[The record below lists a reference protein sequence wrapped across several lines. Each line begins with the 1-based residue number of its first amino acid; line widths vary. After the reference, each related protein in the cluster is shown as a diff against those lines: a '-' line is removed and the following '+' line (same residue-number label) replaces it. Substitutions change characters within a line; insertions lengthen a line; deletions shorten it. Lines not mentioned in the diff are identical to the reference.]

1 MTESID
7 PNPMALPLRWQRALL
22 FPCAALAAAAIQPGL
37 SLADPE
43 PGRRLGGRGPEAS
56 LTDSQKQQLFQTRRA
71 WELRSYDQ
79 RLAMLRQGQ
88 SCLQG
93 ATTLE
98 AYRGCKQ
105 EQRQAWRALQAQG
118 REVMNAERSKL
129 GLQPMPERQ
138 GRPWGNGPRKG

>member
-1 MTESID
+1 
-7 PNPMALPLRWQRALL
+7 MALPLRWQRALL
-22 FPCAALAAAAIQPGL
+22 IPCAALAAAAIQPGL

-43 PGRRLGGRGPEAS
+43 PGRRMGGRGPETS
-56 LTDSQKQQLFQTRRA
+56 LTDSQKQQLFQARRA

-79 RLAMLRQGQ
+79 RLAMFRKGQ

-98 AYRGCKQ
+98 GYRGCKQ
-105 EQRQAWRALQAQG
+105 EQRRAWRALQAQG

-129 GLQPMPERQ
+129 GLPPMPERL
-138 GRPWGNGPRKG
+138 GRTLGERPAQRLIRSNS

>member
-1 MTESID
+1 
-7 PNPMALPLRWQRALL
+7 MALPLRWQRALL
-22 FPCAALAAAAIQPGL
+22 IPCAALAAAAIQPGL

-43 PGRRLGGRGPEAS
+43 PGRRLGGRGPEVS
-56 LTDSQKQQLFQTRRA
+56 LTASQKQQLFQTRRA

-79 RLAMLRQGQ
+79 RLAMLRKGQ

-98 AYRGCKQ
+98 GYRGCKQ
-105 EQRQAWRALQAQG
+105 EQRRAWRALQAQG

-129 GLQPMPERQ
+129 GLPPMPERL
-138 GRPWGNGPRKG
+138 GRTLGERPAQRLIRSNS